1 MIENF
6 TANLG
11 SGVSLSCRRA
21 GPAEAPLLLFLH
33 GFPEGAFVWDEM
45 MLALASR
52 FRCVAPNLRGYDESF
67 SPGQVEAYK
76 PRTLADDIVGLVEYL
91 DAPVAALVA
100 HDWGG
105 VVGWSLGALAPP
117 WLERL
122 VIINSPHPATF
133 LRELQQSPAQQQ
145 ASAYMNFLCL
155 PQAAAMLVADD
166 YARLWKF
173 FTAMGA
179 EEGTQPGAGW
189 LNEKT
194 REEYRLVW
202 AHGIEGALNYYRASP
217 LRPPTSEHDP
227 VMSLQ
232 LPPALTQV
240 RIPTLV
246 LWAEADTAL
255 PPALL
260 DGLSEYVEDLVV
272 VRIPEATHWVVHEQP
287 DRLVAEIRTF
297 LGAAISPA

>member
-1 MIENF
+1 MIETF
-6 TANLG
+6 TANLTD
-11 SGVSLSCRRA
+11 GVSLSCRCA
-21 GPAEAPLLLFLH
+21 GPEDAPLLLFLH
-33 GFPEGAFVWDEM
+33 GFPEGAFIWDEM
-45 MLALASR
+45 MLALAPG
-52 FRCVAPNLRGYDESF
+52 FRCVAPNLRGYEASF
-67 SPGQVEAYK
+67 SPNQVEAYK
-76 PRTLADDIVGLVEYL
+76 PRTLMGDIVNLVEFL

-105 VVGWSLGALAPP
+105 VVGWSLGALDPP

-155 PQAAAMLVADD
+155 PQAGKMLVADD

-179 EEGTQPGAGW
+179 EDGTQPGAGW
-189 LNEKT
+189 LTEEAREK
-194 REEYRLVW
+194 YRHVW

-217 LRPPTSEHDP
+217 LRPPTSADET
-227 VMSLQ
+227 VMTLQ
-232 LPPALTQV
+232 LPPALTRV
-240 RIPTLV
+240 RVPTLV

-260 DGLSEYVEDLVV
+260 DGLLDYVDDLVV

-287 DRLVAEIRTF
+287 GLLAEEIKEF
-297 LGAAISPA
+297 LRAEAIVR